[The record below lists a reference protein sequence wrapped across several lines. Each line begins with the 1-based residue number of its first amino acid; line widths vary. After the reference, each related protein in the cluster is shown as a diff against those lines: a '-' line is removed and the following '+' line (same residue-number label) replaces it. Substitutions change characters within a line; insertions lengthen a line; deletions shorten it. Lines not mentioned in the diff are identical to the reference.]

1 MGYFTFYSTKEK
13 EIIKKK
19 LIEELYKLPQD
30 ELVFLWNEYQYDVA
44 QNTHIYS
51 MDNFNE
57 IVSYEN
63 IDLFELMWAARD
75 RKMNPEDS
83 YFFLKNEIVYSF
95 DDVFMSDSPI
105 NINDLAEHL
114 IKSPEST
121 TNEEIYDMIM
131 NIY

>member
-1 MGYFTFYSTKEK
+1 MGCFTFYSTKEK

-30 ELVFLWNEYQYDVA
+30 ELVLLWNEYQYDVA

-63 IDLFELMWAARD
+63 IDLFELMWAVRD

-83 YFFLKNEIVYSF
+83 YFFLKNEIAYSF

-114 IKSPEST
+114 IKSSEST